1 MSFDKNEKDCI
12 NGIPLIEI
20 QENQNYFYF
29 YTGLLLKSKSKCPK
43 KGAEQQELII
53 LSTICEARKP
63 LLK

>member
-29 YTGLLLKSKSKCPK
+29 YTGLLLKSKANGRK
-43 KGAEQQELII
+43 KGSRTTGINYFIDDL
-53 LSTICEARKP
+53 RG
-63 LLK
+63 